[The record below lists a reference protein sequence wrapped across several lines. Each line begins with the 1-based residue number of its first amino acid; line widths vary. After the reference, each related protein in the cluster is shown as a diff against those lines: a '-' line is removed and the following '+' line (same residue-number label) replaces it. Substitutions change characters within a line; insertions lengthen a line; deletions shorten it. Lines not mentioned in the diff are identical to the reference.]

1 MRVILVEPSH
11 PGNIG
16 SVARAM
22 KTMGLSELVLVN
34 PKEFPS
40 KEAIIMASHADDV
53 LEQAKVYPT
62 LDEALA
68 DCQLIFATSARE
80 REVEW
85 PLMAPRQ
92 AMEKVAETAVTSAV
106 MFGRER
112 TGLTNEEL
120 RRAHVHIH
128 IPTNPHYASLNL
140 AQAVQVLAY
149 EWRLAFVENE
159 VTGRPHAL
167 ANDEER
173 EGFYRHFEQ
182 ALHAVEFFRHEN
194 AKHQALLA
202 RFRRLFQKAELE
214 QEEVK
219 LLRGVCAAMERSGK
233 A

>member
-11 PGNIG
+11 PDNIG

-22 KTMGLSELVLVN
+22 KTMGLRELVLVN

-53 LEQAKVYPT
+53 LEQAKVYTT
-62 LDEALA
+62 LDDALA
-68 DCQLIFATSARE
+68 DCQLIFATSTRE
-80 REVEW
+80 QEVEW

-92 AMEKVAETAVTSAV
+92 AMEKIAETAVSSAV

-120 RRAHVHIH
+120 RRAHVYIH
-128 IPTNPHYASLNL
+128 IPTNPDYQSLTL

-149 EWRLAFVENE
+149 EWRLACVESD
-159 VTGRPHAL
+159 VIGWPHSL

-173 EGFYRHFEQ
+173 EGFYQHFEQ
-182 ALHAVEFFRHEN
+182 ALHVVEFFRHEK

-202 RFRRLFQKAELE
+202 GFRRLFQRTELE

-219 LLRGVCAAMERSGK
+219 LLRGVCAAMDRSGK